1 MKKIKNILI
10 ISLLSLLGTGCSD
23 FLEVT
28 SKQELT
34 YETFY
39 KTAGDCRSATAVLY
53 NAVWFDFN
61 SKFLWEI
68 GDSRANNMYVDLA
81 TYASAIFNRFMETSN
96 TDDLENGW
104 DAFYSVIGQSD
115 HILNNLYRALDN
127 GVDPTVV
134 NACKGEARFMRGLAY
149 WYLAC
154 VWGNVPIVEDPVQ
167 LSTNFV
173 VRSNHREDVLQ
184 YAIKDMEFAATYLP
198 ESDEPGRLTR
208 YSALG
213 MLSRLY
219 ITAACYARGGNFT
232 PERYETAPDYYYR
245 KAAEAALTVCEEG
258 IQYSLLNDYEQLFRV
273 QNNNSSESLFA
284 LQWVPGSTVYG
295 VGNRMQINL
304 CYSTEMLGGLKAY
317 GGSGY
322 LSAEF
327 VELMH
332 KRGELSRK
340 RATFFYNG
348 AAYDYIGTA
357 TDAGK
362 WVVTGRS
369 MCNVKKH
376 IVGGT
381 KDTDGGAVAENSGF
395 ATPMLRLAEVY
406 LLYAEAVLGT
416 KSEIDGTTVEGRKAL
431 LYFNKVRE
439 RARDKNAEEPNGNLA
454 DLDKLTLDDIWTE
467 RRCELAMEG
476 QFWYDIV
483 RRAFWNKEWV
493 LNFLNNQKRGYKYS
507 YDGTTFKWGN
517 SDGRD
522 AKPATEDKLLLP
534 YPLNEVTMNPL
545 LREEPVHFDIAE
557 E

>member
-10 ISLLSLLGTGCSD
+10 IGLLSLLGTGCSD
-23 FLEVT
+23 FLDVS

-39 KTAGDCRSATAVLY
+39 KTAGDCRSATAALY

-104 DAFYSVIGQSD
+104 DALYSVVGQSD

-127 GVDPTVV
+127 GVDPVVV

-167 LSTNFV
+167 LSDNFV
-173 VRSNHREDVLQ
+173 VRSNYREDVLQ
-184 YAIKDMEFAATYLP
+184 YAIKDLEFAATYLP

-232 PERYETAPDYYYR
+232 TGRYETDPDYYYR

-258 IQYSLLNDYEQLFRV
+258 VQYSLMNDYEQLFRV
-273 QNNNSSESLFA
+273 QNNNNSESLFA

-348 AAYDYIGTA
+348 AVYDYIGTA

-381 KDTDGGAVAENSGF
+381 KDTDGGAVAENSG
-395 ATPMLRLAEVY
+395 
-406 LLYAEAVLGT
+406 
-416 KSEIDGTTVEGRKAL
+416 
-431 LYFNKVRE
+431 
-439 RARDKNAEEPNGNLA
+439 
-454 DLDKLTLDDIWTE
+454 
-467 RRCELAMEG
+467 
-476 QFWYDIV
+476 
-483 RRAFWNKEWV
+483 
-493 LNFLNNQKRGYKYS
+493 
-507 YDGTTFKWGN
+507 
-517 SDGRD
+517 
-522 AKPATEDKLLLP
+522 LLP
-534 YPLNEVTMNPL
+534 LCFV
-545 LREEPVHFDIAE
+545 
-557 E
+557 

>member
-1 MKKIKNILI
+1 M
-10 ISLLSLLGTGCSD
+10 
-23 FLEVT
+23 
-28 SKQELT
+28 
-34 YETFY
+34 
-39 KTAGDCRSATAVLY
+39 
-53 NAVWFDFN
+53 
-61 SKFLWEI
+61 
-68 GDSRANNMYVDLA
+68 
-81 TYASAIFNRFMETSN
+81 
-96 TDDLENGW
+96 
-104 DAFYSVIGQSD
+104 
-115 HILNNLYRALDN
+115 
-127 GVDPTVV
+127 
-134 NACKGEARFMRGLAY
+134 
-149 WYLAC
+149 
-154 VWGNVPIVEDPVQ
+154 
-167 LSTNFV
+167 
-173 VRSNHREDVLQ
+173 
-184 YAIKDMEFAATYLP
+184 
-198 ESDEPGRLTR
+198 
-208 YSALG
+208 
-213 MLSRLY
+213 
-219 ITAACYARGGNFT
+219 
-232 PERYETAPDYYYR
+232 
-245 KAAEAALTVCEEG
+245 
-258 IQYSLLNDYEQLFRV
+258 NDYEQLFRV
-273 QNNNSSESLFA
+273 QNNNNSESLFA

-348 AAYDYIGTA
+348 AVYDYIGTA

-416 KSEIDGTTVEGRKAL
+416 KSEIDATTVDGRKAL

-439 RARDKNAEEPNGNLA
+439 RARDKDAEEPNEYLA

-493 LNFLNNQKRGYKYS
+493 LNFLNNQKRGYKYN
-507 YDGTTFKWGN
+507 YNGTTFKWGN

>member
-1 MKKIKNILI
+1 MKKIRNILVI
-10 ISLLSLLGTGCSD
+10 GLLSLVGTGCSD
-23 FLEVT
+23 FLNVT
-28 SKQELT
+28 SEQELT
-34 YETFY
+34 YDTFY
-39 KTAGDCRSATAVLY
+39 KTASDCRSATAVLY
-53 NAVWFDFN
+53 NSVWFDFN
-61 SKFLWEI
+61 SFLWEI

-104 DAFYSVIGQSD
+104 DALYSVVGQAD
-115 HILNNLYRALDN
+115 HVLNNLYRALDN
-127 GVDPTVV
+127 GVDPAVV

-154 VWGNVPIVEDPVQ
+154 TWGDVPIVEDPVQ
-167 LSTNFV
+167 LTNNFV
-173 VRSNHREDVLQ
+173 VRTNYREDVLQ
-184 YAIKDMEFAATYLP
+184 YALKDMEFAATYLP

-232 PERYETAPDYYYR
+232 PDRYEMNPDYYYR
-245 KAAEAALTVCEEG
+245 KAAEAALAVCEG
-258 IQYSLLNDYEQLFRV
+258 GTQYSLMNDYEQLFRV
-273 QNNNSSESLFA
+273 QNNNNSESLFA
-284 LQWVPGSTVYG
+284 IQWVPGSTVYG

-317 GGSGY
+317 GGSNY

-348 AAYDYIGTA
+348 AVYGYLGTA

-362 WVVTGRS
+362 WVVSGRS

-381 KDTDGGAVAENSGF
+381 KDTDGGAVGENSGF

-416 KSEIDGTTVEGRKAL
+416 KNEIDASTVEGRKAL
-431 LYFNKVRE
+431 NYFNRVRE
-439 RARDKNAEEPNGNLA
+439 RARDKNMEEPSTNLP
-454 DLDKLTLDDIWTE
+454 DLDKLALNDIWTE

-493 LNFLNNQKRGYKYS
+493 LNFLNNQKRGYKYN
-507 YDGTTFKWGN
+507 YDGNTFKWGN

-545 LREEPVHFDIAE
+545 LREEPVHFDITE
-557 E
+557 EL

>member
-184 YAIKDMEFAATYLP
+184 YAIKDMEFAAIYLP

-439 RARDKNAEEPNGNLA
+439 RARDKNAEEPNGNLE

>member
-258 IQYSLLNDYEQLFRV
+258 IQYSLLNDYEQLFCV

-357 TDAGK
+357 TDAGR

-483 RRAFWNKEWV
+483 RRAFWNREWV

-534 YPLNEVTMNPL
+534 YPLNEVTMNPQ